1 MLFDRSLVLEPS
13 EEVRLTVV
21 ADRAATAVVDG
32 ARVIQLALGDSVVC
46 RPAPE
51 PARLISFGARDFH
64 SALRQRFGLT
74 DL

>member
-1 MLFDRSLVLEPS
+1 
-13 EEVRLTVV
+13 
-21 ADRAATAVVDG
+21 
-32 ARVIQLALGDSVVC
+32 VC

-51 PARLISFGARDFH
+51 PARLISFGVRDFH